1 MGDELVHIR
10 WTIVRHKEFQIQDTY
25 SADIDGS
32 SVTKPGANVGDKV
45 GDKLGE

>member
-1 MGDELVHIR
+1 MDYN
-10 WTIVRHKEFQIQDTY
+10 VRHKFFFEQDTY

-45 GDKLGE
+45 GDKLGEYAEQRR

>member
-1 MGDELVHIR
+1 MSQYILDGLN
-10 WTIVRHKEFQIQDTY
+10 VRHKKVFKQDTY

-32 SVTKPGANVGDKV
+32 SVTKPGAKVGDKV